1 MNTIDLN
8 NIPVEPT
15 VTVLN
20 PDGSE
25 LITTNNITTFTYIRS
40 EIKTKQLDGFKVRVE
55 DGRIYNISKTG
66 KIFVIGVDGYP
77 YWPDGLPGDV
87 YDELLRKII

>member
-1 MNTIDLN
+1 MINLN

-25 LITTNNITTFTYIRS
+25 LITTNNITTLTWIRLEIKNSKLSGYKVRTNDGVLLDIRS
-40 EIKTKQLDGFKVRVE
+40 
-55 DGRIYNISKTG
+55 NG
-66 KIFVIGVDGYP
+66 KIDAWPENMTGFVFDK
-77 YWPDGLPGDV
+77 
-87 YDELLRKII
+87 LLMNLI